1 MKIKRET
8 LVVQA
13 RTWLGTD
20 FKHQGRIKKSMRN
33 KGGVDC
39 LGLVICVARELNLQ
53 SGVFDKDGKDIPI
66 YKFDDLEYS
75 RNSDPQKLL
84 NGFSKACIEIDLKK
98 AKAGDVLL
106 FKFEGMPKHLA
117 IITEVNGEQ
126 ITIIHAFFKIGK
138 VVEHIIDDEWKSRI
152 AKVYRLRKIKN

>member
-1 MKIKRET
+1 MKTKRET
-8 LVVQA
+8 LVAQA

-20 FKHQGRIKKSMRN
+20 FRHQGRIKKSMRN

-39 LGLVICVARELNLQ
+39 LGLVIEVARELNLE
-53 SGVFDKDGKDIPI
+53 SGVLDKDGKDIPV

-84 NGFSKACIEIDLKK
+84 KGFSKACIEISLDE

-117 IITEVNGEQ
+117 IITEINSNQ
-126 ITIIHAFFKIGK
+126 ITIIHAFLKTGK

-152 AKVYRLRKIKN
+152 SKVYQLRKVEC

>member
-1 MKIKRET
+1 MKTKRET
-8 LVVQA
+8 LVAQA

-20 FKHQGRIKKSMRN
+20 FKHQGRIKKSLRN

-39 LGLVICVARELNLQ
+39 LGLVIGVAKELHLE
-53 SGVFDKDGKDIPI
+53 SGVFDNNGKDIPVC
-66 YKFDDLEYS
+66 KFDDLEYS

-84 NGFSKACIEIDLKK
+84 KGFSKACIEISLDE

-106 FKFEGMPKHLA
+106 FKFEEMPKHLA
-117 IITEVNGEQ
+117 IITEINSNQ
-126 ITIIHAFFKIGK
+126 ITIIHAFLKTGK

-152 AKVYRLRKIKN
+152 SKVYQLRKVEC

>member
-1 MKIKRET
+1 MKTTRNK
-8 LVVQA
+8 LVAQA

-20 FKHQGRIKKSMRN
+20 FKHQGRIKKTPQS

-39 LGLVICVARELNLQ
+39 LGLVIGIARELNLE
-53 SGVFDKDGKDIPI
+53 SGVLNMDGKDIPL

-98 AKAGDVLL
+98 VKAGDVLL

-117 IITEVNGEQ
+117 IITEVNGNQ
-126 ITIIHAFFKIGK
+126 ITIIHAFLKTGR
-138 VVEHIIDDEWKSRI
+138 VVEHLIDDEWKSRI
-152 AKVYRLRKIKN
+152 AKVYILRKIK